1 MAQPTIL
8 SVDDSPIN
16 QEIIK
21 EILQDDYKVELA
33 FSGEECLKVAPI
45 ISPNLILLDVS
56 MPGLDGY
63 ETCKKIKATA
73 NLQDIPVIFVSAKV
87 SKDHKLQGYEAG
99 GYDYITKPFEFN
111 ELTAKVKNVLDS
123 VNEKASLQTNL
134 QESFN
139 TAMQAMSYSSDL
151 GNILRFFES
160 SHSCKTFE
168 QLGNAIFQ
176 TTSQLSLSCALKI
189 DTLEKPTYISD
200 QNVISPLEINVF
212 EAAVAKKKRFFHMGE
227 KTIIYF
233 PHISLLVRNMPIDNE
248 ERYGTLK
255 DTIFTLVSGAE
266 ERVKSIILESRLDSS
281 RVQILERFSTTLQTF
296 KDRHNELTEDNIN
309 AIRTMISD
317 INAALIALDLS
328 DFQEQNIIEII
339 ENYSTKSKK
348 ILSESFKM
356 HESISRLENAL
367 DEEFQSL
374 IEIRDT
380 KIENNNDIGH

>member
-1 MAQPTIL
+1 MTQPTIL

-21 EILQDDYKVELA
+21 EILQDDYKIELA

-45 ISPNLILLDVS
+45 VSPNLILLDVS

-73 NLQDIPVIFVSAKV
+73 DLQKIPVIFISAKI

-123 VNEKASLQTNL
+123 VTEKTSLQTNL

-168 QLGNAIFQ
+168 QLGNAILQ
-176 TTSQLSLSCALKI
+176 TTAQLNLSCVLKI

-212 EAAVAKKKRFFHMGE
+212 EAAIAKKKRFFHMGE
-227 KTIIYF
+227 KTIICF
-233 PHISLLVRNMPIDNE
+233 PHISLLIRNMPINNE

-281 RVQILERFSTTLQTF
+281 RVQILERFSTTLSSF
-296 KDRHNELTEDNIN
+296 KEQHNVLTEDNIN

-339 ENYSTKSKK
+339 ENYSAKSKK
-348 ILSESFKM
+348 ILSESFQL
-356 HESISRLENAL
+356 HESISKLETAL